1 MKTVAVID
9 IGKTNAKV
17 ALVDLERFE
26 EIAVRKTPNLVVAEG
41 LYPRFDIERLWRFI
55 LASLA
60 DLHREHPVE
69 AISVTTHGATAVLLD
84 EAGGLA
90 LPVLDYEYAGPDRLA
105 EEYDEARP
113 PFLETGSARLP
124 MGLNIGAQLFWQ
136 QRTFPER
143 FANVASILTYA
154 QYWSY
159 RLTGIKTTEL
169 TSLGCHTD
177 LWNPEA
183 AAFSTLVEEQGWL
196 SLFAPVLK
204 AGEVIGGLLEPLAKE
219 TGLPQGLPV
228 YCGIHDSNAS
238 LLPHLLT
245 RNAPF
250 SVVSTGTWVIMLAVG
265 GEAAAELD
273 ETRDT
278 LINVNALGDPVPSA
292 RFMGGRAFSMLIGE
306 NPPTASPEAEARVL
320 AAGHMLLPSV
330 PGGSGPFPLA
340 RPRWTVE
347 EKSLEPA
354 DRLAIVSFHL
364 ALMTATCLDLIGAK
378 GEIVVEGP
386 FAANAAYLRMLA
398 AATGRP
404 VFANRL
410 STTGTSLGAACLVAG
425 ARVRTGAQA
434 FEEVIPPAYGAYAG
448 QWTRATA
455 QHVGAAAGI
464 KSLPLER

>member
-26 EIAVRKTPNLVVAEG
+26 EIAVRKTPNLVLADG
-41 LYPRFDIERLWRFI
+41 PYPHFDIERLWRFI

-60 DLHREHPVE
+60 ALHREHPVE
-69 AISVTTHGATAVLLD
+69 GITVTTHGATAVLLD
-84 EAGGLA
+84 EEGRLA
-90 LPVLDYEYAGPDRLA
+90 LPVLDYEYTGPDTLA

-113 PFLETGSARLP
+113 PFLETGSPRLP

-136 QRTFPER
+136 QCTFPEH
-143 FANVASILTYA
+143 FANVVSILTYA

-177 LWNPEA
+177 LWNPRA
-183 AAFSTLVEEQGWL
+183 GTFSTLVDKQGWRG
-196 SLFAPVLK
+196 LFAPVHK
-204 AGEVIGGLLEPLAKE
+204 AGEVIGGLLQPLAE
-219 TGLPQGLPV
+219 EAGLPPGLPV

-245 RNAPF
+245 RGAPF
-250 SVVSTGTWVIMLAVG
+250 SVVSTGTWVITLAVG
-265 GEAAAELD
+265 GAAAELD

-292 RFMGGRAFSMLIGE
+292 RFMGGRAFSMIVGE
-306 NPPTASPEAEARVL
+306 DPPAASPDAEARVL

-330 PGGSGPFPLA
+330 PGGSGPFPSA
-340 RPRWTVE
+340 SPRWTAE
-347 EKSLEPA
+347 EKSRDPSE
-354 DRLAIVSFHL
+354 RLAIVSFHL

-404 VFANRL
+404 VLANRL
-410 STTGTSLGAACLVAG
+410 STTGTSLGAACLAAR
-425 ARVRTGAQA
+425 ARVRTGAEA
-434 FEEVIPPAYGAYAG
+434 FKDEIPPAYGDYAVA
-448 QWTRATA
+448 WKRATA
-455 QHVGAAAGI
+455 QHVKATAGLKPI
-464 KSLPLER
+464 GG